1 MRNIVEYE
9 IWILGDDE
17 FIDTEVLVASKTNKT
32 EALQY
37 AEYFSNKENY
47 IRCVN
52 SRDEKI
58 PKEAFSNG
66 KILSHFI

>member
-47 IRCVN
+47 AFFFLITIN
-52 SRDEKI
+52 KI
-58 PKEAFSNG
+58 YV
-66 KILSHFI
+66 IH